1 MLMAGLLTLL
11 LFLLLLT
18 AIAYYGY
25 RYYARPG
32 RIMEQV
38 GGPAIALAPHELAPH
53 GPGVVIQ
60 TIRRIGE
67 KVPISPQEASITRR
81 YLIAA
86 GFRSES
92 ALLTYYG
99 IKIVLC
105 AVMLVVGLILKDYVS
120 SMAVLRI
127 PFVVGA
133 ALAGFFGPNLVLER
147 LVARRQETLRF
158 ALPDALDLM
167 VVSVEA
173 GLGLDQ
179 AIQSV
184 SRELSMTH
192 KELCEEFA
200 LVTLEMRAGKRRA
213 DALRNLSDRTG
224 QADIRQLVAILV
236 QSDRFGTSMA
246 ESLRT
251 HSDFLRVRRRQEA
264 EERAN
269 KIGVKLVF
277 PIFFCILPSMFIVAG
292 GPAILQLLKH
302 LMPLLK
308 QGGSGLR

>member
-1 MLMAGLLTLL
+1 MLAGLLTLL
-11 LFLLLLT
+11 LFTLVT
-18 AIAYYGY
+18 SAIAFYGY
-25 RYYARPG
+25 RYYSRPG

-38 GGPAIALAPHELAPH
+38 GPAAVALHEHADGPAEHPSGSI
-53 GPGVVIQ
+53 VRI
-60 TIRRIGE
+60 IRQIGE
-67 KVPISPQEASITRR
+67 KVPISPKDASVARR

-86 GFRSES
+86 GFREEH

-99 IKIVLC
+99 LKVVLC
-105 AVMLVVGLILKDYVS
+105 AGMVTAAFLLRNHIS
-120 SMAVLRI
+120 SMPVYRI
-127 PFVVGA
+127 PFIAAA
-133 ALAGFFGPNLVLER
+133 ALAGYFGPNLVLER
-147 LVARRQETLRF
+147 LVGRRQERLRF

-184 SRELSMTH
+184 SRELGITH
-192 KELCEEFA
+192 KDLCDELS
-200 LVTLEMRAGKRRA
+200 LVTLEMRAGKRRSE
-213 DALRNLSDRTG
+213 ALRNLADRTG
-224 QADIRQLVAILV
+224 QAEIRQLVAVLV
-236 QSDRFGTSMA
+236 QTDKFGTSMA

-277 PIFFCILPSMFIVAG
+277 PIFFCILPSMFVVAG
-292 GPAILQLLKH
+292 GPAILQILKH
-302 LMPLLK
+302 LLPLMR
-308 QGGSGLR
+308 QTNQ